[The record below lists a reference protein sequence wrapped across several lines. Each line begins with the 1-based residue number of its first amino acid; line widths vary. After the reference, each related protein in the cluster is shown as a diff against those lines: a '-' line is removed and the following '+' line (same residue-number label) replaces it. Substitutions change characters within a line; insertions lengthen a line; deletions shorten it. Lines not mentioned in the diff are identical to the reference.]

1 MSDSVFKALS
11 DPQRRQILK
20 LLKKRDLN
28 VSELRQYFRFTG
40 PTLSHH
46 LDILKRAGLVATE
59 RRGKFIY
66 YSLNTSVLEDVLV
79 SFSSFF
85 SR

>member
-1 MSDSVFKALS
+1 MMNEVFKALS
-11 DPQRRQILK
+11 DPQRRDILK

-28 VSELRQYFRFTG
+28 VSEIRLYFRFTG

-46 LDILKRAGLVATE
+46 LGLLKNANLVAAE